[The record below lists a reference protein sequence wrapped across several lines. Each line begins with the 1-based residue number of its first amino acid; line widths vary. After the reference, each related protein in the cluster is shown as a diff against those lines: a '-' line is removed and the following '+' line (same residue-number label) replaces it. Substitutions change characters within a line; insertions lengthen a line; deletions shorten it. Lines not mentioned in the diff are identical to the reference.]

1 MLVVSLCNAPPILAW
16 LAVLVAKECAL
27 AMATQQITMTMEL
40 TTAAIAAEQEE
51 AIPAEWEAAA
61 KAVEEQAMEMVAMV
75 PAEAVAV
82 VAMAVVAAEAVAV
95 AAVAVAAAEAVAVV
109 PALTRTLAAELI
121 KGLDYLG

>member
-1 MLVVSLCNAPPILAW
+1 
-16 LAVLVAKECAL
+16 
-27 AMATQQITMTMEL
+27 MA
-40 TTAAIAAEQEE
+40 
-51 AIPAEWEAAA
+51 
-61 KAVEEQAMEMVAMV
+61 MVAMV